1 MVFRYVLD
9 PEEVTDPS
17 GFAYGKLRYI
27 VVTTS
32 EDLRQIIED
41 SCSVN
46 GNETSQSVT
55 HLGGDVWCGKSA
67 VLIAARSQYLS
78 RKRGMSIN
86 ARKRCSRVRALEG
99 LTKPVSRLEMND
111 SRMNQHAADHPHGL
125 GYGCLWPFIK
135 SRHNMAVCFAHQRY
149 KI

>member
-1 MVFRYVLD
+1 M
-9 PEEVTDPS
+9 
-17 GFAYGKLRYI
+17 RYI
-27 VVTTS
+27 VVITR

-55 HLGGDVWCGKSA
+55 HLGGDVWCGNSA

-86 ARKRCSRVRALEG
+86 ARKRCSRVRALEKVNKICVDVEDES
-99 LTKPVSRLEMND
+99 LT
-111 SRMNQHAADHPHGL
+111 HG
-125 GYGCLWPFIK
+125 
-135 SRHNMAVCFAHQRY
+135 
-149 KI
+149 